1 MKIASSANARRA
13 TRWTAVLAAGGVL
26 AGCYVVP
33 IQPLP
38 PVSSGDAAAPPV
50 PPAPMPVVFTARLYP
65 ANDLAAPY
73 GVVVAAVTNDLNGR
87 GHFSTAIGGE
97 AFGGEATR
105 SADSSREGQASGAG
119 SRGSWLSCRYTMN
132 SPTLGSGNCR
142 LSNGAAFT
150 MHIGS

>member
-1 MKIASSANARRA
+1 MK
-13 TRWTAVLAAGGVL
+13 TLTFLAVLRPARWAAPLVAAAAL

-33 IQPLP
+33 IQSLP
-38 PVSSGDAAAPPV
+38 PAAALD
-50 PPAPMPVVFTARLYP
+50 APMPLAPPTPLVFTARLYP

-73 GVVVAAVTNDLNGR
+73 GVVVAAVSNDMNGR

-105 SADSSREGQASGAG
+105 SPDSTREGQASGAG
-119 SRGSWLSCRYTMN
+119 SRGSYLSCRYTMN
-132 SPTLGSGNCR
+132 SPTLGSGSCR